1 MPMSP
6 RSSQTSGAPISTA
19 VHRTCKSSSLRI
31 ASTSR
36 RYADAVNGDEVRGTP
51 TVQLSL
57 PLEAAEALH
66 AVLEERLESD
76 QRDSSDDEAGLERAY
91 RVFAWRILAHK
102 SGAGLTG
109 RMA

>member
-1 MPMSP
+1 M
-6 RSSQTSGAPISTA
+6 
-19 VHRTCKSSSLRI
+19 
-31 ASTSR
+31 
-36 RYADAVNGDEVRGTP
+36 NGDEVRGTP

-76 QRDSSDDEAGLERAY
+76 QRDSSDDEASLERAY

-109 RMA
+109 RMAQLAREASTVEEYEAARDRVLGPILDGLENAENRDP